1 MYVIRKNQIFG
12 NYKNKYCL
20 FYSLCRDKYDD
31 FGMYAE
37 LSNVN
42 NIIYIIKDDCVYAIF
57 KKIKD
62 INFAYKLKG
71 MLMIILQASSRKKI
85 FIKINKIMNKNSV

>member
-1 MYVIRKNQIFG
+1 MDVIRKNQIFG
-12 NYKNKYCL
+12 NYKKKYYL

-31 FGMYAE
+31 VGKYAD

-71 MLMIILQASSRKKI
+71 MLIE
-85 FIKINKIMNKNSV
+85 